1 MEPKTIPVMEKLV
14 LQLEEM
20 TWEEQ
25 REAEVEL
32 VVQMEVEPRQEEWL
46 RYTLGELQIQVE
58 LLRQKG
64 KWEQEEGQVMQNTK
78 KEKDEM
84 MAPVLQEEQ

>member
-1 MEPKTIPVMEKLV
+1 MELKTIPVMEKLV

-46 RYTLGELQIQVE
+46 R
-58 LLRQKG
+58 
-64 KWEQEEGQVMQNTK
+64 
-78 KEKDEM
+78 
-84 MAPVLQEEQ
+84 